1 MNTSDNVSQVGGGA
15 RANRGSGGR
24 SEKSCC
30 GVSEGVGSG
39 HGGNSSRGGGSSE
52 GWSIEIIGMGGVN
65 RIFIEYKFI

>member
-15 RANRGSGGR
+15 RANRSSGGW

-39 HGGNSSRGGGSSE
+39 HGGKSSWGARSSE
-52 GWSIEIIGMGGVN
+52 GTRIEIIGRRGVN
-65 RIFIEYKFI
+65 RIFVEYKFI